1 MPDLLQTSPYLTC
14 FTAGQA
20 SQIVY
25 AVDEIEPVF
34 PDVRPPDG
42 AAFGVIGLDRSVVWH
57 KDLNALDALQQAA
70 AAPVARQSLLETYG
84 SQVVS
89 DLVGRGWLQRPEEL
103 CTEYYLTSAQIEV
116 TAHCNW
122 GCSFCPVSTD
132 RKPKATMPMPL
143 FEEIIEK
150 ISPHDTIRC
159 VTFHFFNEPTLDP
172 FFEERVAVLEAY
184 RIPLWLFT
192 NATRLT
198 EDRIETLKRPGVL
211 GRLVVNLPALQEEEF
226 RALTNSKS
234 TYAATIHNLDSA
246 IAAGLPVEIAVT
258 GAGEEL
264 TRRLDELR
272 ERYEAPGV
280 SVKATLTAD
289 RAGALSGR
297 YHQGVRVEGPLTG
310 CAWPVNHA
318 YFSVAGE
325 MFICCND
332 YYQRETFGN
341 IRSGSL
347 HEIMT
352 SPAAVLLRRRVF
364 GVADAPADYVCRS
377 CHDQLVDFPRRQFRP
392 LASFPVRERC
402 GMPGGCADE

>member
-1 MPDLLQTSPYLTC
+1 MSDLLQTSPYLTC
-14 FTAGQA
+14 LTAGQ
-20 SQIVY
+20 SSPIVY

-34 PDVRPPDG
+34 PDVKPPDG
-42 AAFGVIGLDRSVVWH
+42 AAFGVIGLDRNVVWH
-57 KDLNALDALQQAA
+57 KDLNALDALQYAA
-70 AAPVARQSLLETYG
+70 SAPVARQSLIETYG

-89 DLVGRGWLQRPEEL
+89 DLVGHGWLQRPEEL
-103 CTEYYLTSAQIEV
+103 CTEYFLTSAQIEV

-150 ISPHDTIRC
+150 ISPYDTIRC

-172 FFEERVAVLEAY
+172 FFEERIAVLEAH
-184 RIPLWLFT
+184 RLPLWLFT
-192 NATRLT
+192 NATGLT
-198 EDRIETLKRPGVL
+198 EKKIGMLKRSGVL
-211 GRLVVNLPALQEEEF
+211 GRLVVNLPALHEEEF
-226 RALTNSKS
+226 RALTQSK
-234 TYAATIHNLDSA
+234 THAIALRNLDVI
-246 IAAGLPVEIAVT
+246 IASGLPVEIAVSGT
-258 GAGEEL
+258 GEEL
-264 TRRLDELR
+264 THRVDELR
-272 ERYEAPGV
+272 ERYESPGV
-280 SVKATLTAD
+280 SVIATLTAD

-318 YFSVAGE
+318 YFSVAGD

-332 YYQRETFGN
+332 YYQREIFGN

-364 GVADAPADYVCRS
+364 GVSDAPADYVCRS
-377 CHDQLVDFPRRQFRP
+377 CHDQLIEFPRRQFRP
-392 LASFPVRERC
+392 LASFPVRKSC
-402 GMPGGCADE
+402 GMPGDCA